1 MENTTISVTGR
12 GVVHLTPDVMRIDVS
27 IRRVFKDYA
36 AAYEAAKGN
45 NNMLTKILAYNK
57 IDTQKGKTVKIDIE
71 DHHKSVYDKYGKYV
85 GSELDGYELEQ
96 CLRVDI
102 GLDKELANNL
112 IKGIG
117 KYIFGA
123 QISLGYTLRDLRPA
137 QLKILERAVKD
148 AKEKATIM
156 ASALGC
162 SLGNVQEIQY
172 GVHDIHIFAETR
184 NYHNN
189 DEAKA
194 STSESLDIT
203 PEDLSLADDVKVSW
217 FICNSY

>member
-1 MENTTISVTGR
+1 
-12 GVVHLTPDVMRIDVS
+12 
-27 IRRVFKDYA
+27 
-36 AAYEAAKGN
+36 
-45 NNMLTKILAYNK
+45 
-57 IDTQKGKTVKIDIE
+57 
-71 DHHKSVYDKYGKYV
+71 
-85 GSELDGYELEQ
+85 
-96 CLRVDI
+96 
-102 GLDKELANNL
+102 
-112 IKGIG
+112 
-117 KYIFGA
+117 
-123 QISLGYTLRDLRPA
+123 
-137 QLKILERAVKD
+137 
-148 AKEKATIM
+148 M